1 MTINAMNIKI
11 KRFNKELPLPKT
23 HTDRAA
29 AFDLYVRETTA
40 IPAGGIAYVPLNNVI
55 ATPDGYF
62 LLLAA
67 RSSMH
72 KRGLML
78 ANGIGIIDPD
88 FSGDGDELKGVVY
101 NFTHETV
108 TVEKG
113 DRLIQGTFIKVSDW
127 SWEEV
132 DSMSDQN
139 RGAFGTTGK

>member
-1 MTINAMNIKI
+1 MDIKI
-11 KRFNKELPLPKT
+11 KRFDKILPLPKA
-23 HTDRAA
+23 HTNRAA
-29 AFDLYVRETTA
+29 AFDLYVRETTT
-40 IPAGGIAYVPLNNVI
+40 IPARGIAYVPLNNAI

-67 RSSMH
+67 RSGMH

-88 FSGDGDELKGVVY
+88 FAGDGDELKGVVY
-101 NFTHETV
+101 NFTDQPV

-127 SWEEV
+127 SWDEV
-132 DSMSDQN
+132 QSMPHKD
-139 RGAFGTTGK
+139 RGAFGTTGR

>member
-1 MTINAMNIKI
+1 MKVKI
-11 KRFNKELPLPKT
+11 KKIVQDLPLPKT

-29 AFDLYVRETTA
+29 AFDLYTRETTTV
-40 IPAGGIAYVPLNNVI
+40 PARSIAYVPLNNVI

-62 LLLAA
+62 LMLAA
-67 RSSMH
+67 RSGLH

-88 FSGDGDELKGVVY
+88 FAGDGDELKGVVY
-101 NFTHETV
+101 NFTDADV

-113 DRLIQGTFIKVSDW
+113 DRLIQGCFIKVNEW

-132 DSMSDQN
+132 EKMPHKD

>member
-1 MTINAMNIKI
+1 MKIKI
-11 KRFNKELPLPKT
+11 KRLDKELELPRA

-29 AFDLYVRETTA
+29 AFDLYARETTT
-40 IPAGGIAYVPLNNVI
+40 IPARGIAYVPFNNVI

-67 RSSMH
+67 RSGMH

-88 FSGDGDELKGVVY
+88 FAGDNDELKGAIY
-101 NFTHETV
+101 NFTDQPV
-108 TVEKG
+108 TIEKG
-113 DRLIQGTFIKVSDW
+113 ERLVQGTFIKVSDW
-127 SWEEV
+127 AWEEV
-132 DSMSDQN
+132 DEMPHGD

>member
-1 MTINAMNIKI
+1 MSIKI
-11 KRFNKELPLPKT
+11 KRFDKELPLPKA

-29 AFDLYVRETTA
+29 AFDLYVRQATT
-40 IPAGGIAYVPLNNVI
+40 IPPRGVMLVPLNNAI

-67 RSSMH
+67 RSSLH

-78 ANGIGIIDPD
+78 GNGIGIIDPD
-88 FSGDGDELKGVVY
+88 FAGDTDELCGVIY
-101 NFTHETV
+101 NFTDAPV

-127 SWEEV
+127 QWEEV
-132 DSMSDQN
+132 EKMPHKD

>member
-1 MTINAMNIKI
+1 MNIPI
-11 KRFNKELPLPKT
+11 KRFDATLPLPRT

-29 AFDLYVRETTA
+29 AFDLYTRETTI
-40 IPAGGIAYVPLNNVI
+40 IPARGLAYVPLNNAI

-67 RSSMH
+67 RSGMH

-78 ANGIGIIDPD
+78 GNGIGIIDPD
-88 FSGDGDELKGVVY
+88 FAGDDDELRGVVY
-101 NFTHETV
+101 NFTDQPV

-113 DRLIQGTFIKVSDW
+113 DRLMQGTFIKVSDW
-127 SWEEV
+127 SWKEV
-132 DSMSDQN
+132 EKMPHKN

>member
-1 MTINAMNIKI
+1 MSIKI
-11 KRFNKELPLPKT
+11 KRFDKELPLPKA

-29 AFDLYVRETTA
+29 AFDLYVREATTV
-40 IPAGGIAYVPLNNVI
+40 PARGIAYVPLNNVI
-55 ATPDGYF
+55 ATPDGHF

-67 RSSMH
+67 RSGLH

-88 FSGDGDELKGVVY
+88 FAGDDDELRGVVY
-101 NFTHETV
+101 NFTDQPV
-108 TVEKG
+108 IVEKG

-132 DSMSDQN
+132 ETMPHKN
-139 RGAFGTTGK
+139 RGAFGTTGR

>member
-1 MTINAMNIKI
+1 MKIKI
-11 KRFNKELPLPKT
+11 KRVDKKLALPKA

-29 AFDLYVRETTA
+29 AFDLYTRETTT
-40 IPAGGIAYVPLNNVI
+40 IPARGIGYVPLNNVI

-62 LLLAA
+62 LMLAA
-67 RSSMH
+67 RSGLH

-88 FSGDGDELKGVVY
+88 FVGDGDELKGVVY
-101 NFTHETV
+101 NFTGQPV

-132 DSMSDQN
+132 ESMPHKD
-139 RGAFGTTGK
+139 RGAFGTTGR